1 MKIIILLLA
10 LISIAPFT
18 SAQTPTPA
26 PAPAQ
31 TPAKTPTPAPE
42 RAVEK
47 DVANTPDPVTS
58 LRNQIEAA
66 ANASERNQLRLK
78 LADLLLT
85 TGHKPEALKE
95 LNAIAN
101 STEFD
106 PIGFYNLGNTFARL
120 GDSEAAITAYKT
132 AIEQRNGRYSR
143 AYNNLGVVLLRAGRW
158 DEAYDALL
166 SALKIE
172 SFRYAEASYNLGRV
186 YAARGQQD
194 LAAREWRRALAV
206 NPKHDAAAEALA
218 RVGAEETIVV
228 TPQPKS
234 SNRPEPAAVTR
245 KSSTPAISSGAPAPK
260 VLTLDQSS
268 FDYLQRARN
277 ASERGKMTEAVE
289 NFQHVLSR
297 QGGYFPPANLELSY
311 ALLNLKRYDEAINNL
326 LAVSTRDGARYPIS
340 YYHLARVY
348 ELKGDMKLAEA
359 AFVKAAPSNPQFL
372 LDVTRVREKLG
383 DYKGSLVAMEQYCT
397 MMEKQGEKPAWSD
410 ERLAELRTKAA
421 KQQ

>member
-10 LISIAPFT
+10 LISMASFT
-18 SAQTPTPA
+18 SAQTPTP
-26 PAPAQ
+26 
-31 TPAKTPTPAPE
+31 TRE
-42 RAVEK
+42 RTVEK
-47 DVANTPDPVTS
+47 DVDNTKDPVTT
-58 LRNQIEAA
+58 LRDEIEAA
-66 ANASERNQLRLK
+66 PSASERNRLRLK

-85 TGHKPEALKE
+85 TGQKPEAQKE

-120 GDSEAAITAYKT
+120 GESEPAIAAYKT

-166 SALKIE
+166 SALKLE

-206 NPKHDAAAEALA
+206 NPQHDAAALALS
-218 RVGAEETIVV
+218 RIGAEETIIVAS
-228 TPQPKS
+228 QPKS
-234 SNRPEPAAVTR
+234 NTRPEPNAVAK
-245 KSSTPAISSGAPAPK
+245 KSPTMSGPPAPK
-260 VLTLDQSS
+260 ALTLDQMS

-277 ASERGKMTEAVE
+277 ASERGKVMEAVE
-289 NFQHVLSR
+289 NFQRVLNR

-383 DYKGSLVAMEQYCT
+383 DYKGSLDAMEQYCNL
-397 MMEKQGEKPAWSD
+397 MDKQGEKPAWSD